1 MKKVWK
7 AGIAGLAALSIGAA
21 GFIGTTAAF
30 AAPVDKVI
38 AVPAVSDGQTAHTFN
53 VYQIFTG
60 DISADGNTLSNIQ
73 WGAQGSETGSAAD
86 AVTALKALTGSD
98 AAKAKEIAKYVKKG
112 QDGKFVAPLKTVK
125 SGESITVPSGYY
137 LLEDTT
143 ASTGGDA
150 NNIYIV
156 TVNGDTT
163 ITPKNK
169 TVTSSKNVKD
179 KNDTAGTTTDWQD
192 GADHDINDE
201 IEYRLVFNLPAN
213 YSDFDSYMLNFVDD
227 MGYGLTYEAGSSK
240 IKVGSGTATAIDDPT
255 DVTGQHKPGSTTDQ
269 YTSSYN
275 HATDTNLKGKVWK
288 WSFANTKEDNL
299 FANAANSAVVE
310 LTYTATLNENAVLGS
325 AGNPNKFHAEYTNDF
340 YNEDSYGTTPDDV
353 NKVFTYELSVSK
365 VDKDT
370 NPLYNGAGF
379 TLYKKTT
386 TAAQNN
392 KLPEDAPA
400 GSIAHD
406 NFVWKPTGA
415 EQKVD
420 KTTNGQAEEGKTNIA
435 HFKGIDDGTYL
446 LRETT
451 TPDGYN
457 TAEDVIFTLTADH
470 DTTSADD
477 PTLNSVTTDNTE
489 VTMVEGSMNIAT
501 LVVNNKGSELPE
513 TGGMG
518 TTMLYVA
525 GGAIVL
531 IAGIGMAVALRR
543 RQA

>member
-30 AAPVDKVI
+30 AAPVNKVI
-38 AVPAVSDGQTAHTFN
+38 TVPAVSAEQTAHTFN

-73 WGAQGSETGSAAD
+73 WGAQGSAAGSAAD

-112 QDGKFVAPLKTVK
+112 ADGKFVAPLTTVS
-125 SGESITVPSGYY
+125 SGNTITVPSGYY

-143 ASTGGDA
+143 ASTNGDA

-163 ITPKNK
+163 IAPKNK

-179 KNDTAGTTTDWQD
+179 KNDTEGTTTEWQD

-227 MGYGLTYEAGSSK
+227 MGYGLTYKANSSK
-240 IKVGSGTATAIDDPT
+240 IKVGSGEATAIADPT
-255 DVTGQHKPGSTTDQ
+255 NVTGQNKTGSTTEQ

-275 HATDTNLKGKVWK
+275 HATDSNLTGTVWK
-288 WSFANTKEDNL
+288 WSFDNTKTNAL
-299 FANAANSAVVE
+299 FAGASNSAVVE

-365 VDKDT
+365 VDKDK
-370 NPLYNGAGF
+370 NPLFNGAGF

-386 TAAQNN
+386 TEALNN
-392 KLPEDAPA
+392 QLPVGAPA
-400 GSIAHD
+400 GSIAYD
-406 NFVWKPTGA
+406 NYVWQPTGT

-420 KTTNGQAEEGKTNIA
+420 ATENGQAAEGKTNIA

-446 LRETT
+446 LRETF

-457 TAEDVIFTLTADH
+457 TAEDVIFTLTANH
-470 DTTSADD
+470 EVTSAD
-477 PTLNSVTTDNTE
+477 PTLESVTTNNPN
-489 VTMVEGSMNIAT
+489 VTMVKGSMNIAT
-501 LVVNNKGSELPE
+501 SVVNNKGSELPE

>member
-30 AAPVDKVI
+30 AAPVNKVI
-38 AVPAVSDGQTAHTFN
+38 TVPAVSAGQTAHTFN

-73 WGAQGSETGSAAD
+73 WGAQGSEAGSAAD

-112 QDGKFVAPLKTVK
+112 ADGKFVAPLTTVS
-125 SGESITVPSGYY
+125 SGNTITVPSGYY

-143 ASTGGDA
+143 ASTNGDA

-156 TVNGDTT
+156 TVNGDTE
-163 ITPKNK
+163 IKPKNE

-179 KNDTAGTTTDWQD
+179 KNDTEGTTTEWQD

-213 YSDFDSYMLNFVDD
+213 YSDFESYMLNFVDD
-227 MGYGLTYEAGSSK
+227 MGYGLTYKANSSK
-240 IKVGSGTATAIDDPT
+240 IKVGSGEATAIADPT
-255 DVTGQHKPGSTTDQ
+255 NVTGQNKTGSTTEQ
-269 YTSSYN
+269 YTSSYD
-275 HATDTNLKGKVWK
+275 HATDSNLKGTVWK
-288 WSFANTKEDNL
+288 WSFNDTKKNEL
-299 FANAANSAVVE
+299 FAEASNSAVVE

-325 AGNPNKFHAEYTNDF
+325 VGNPNKFHAEYTNDF

-365 VDKDT
+365 VDKDK
-370 NPLYNGAGF
+370 NPLFNGAGF

-386 TAAQNN
+386 TEALNN
-392 KLPEDAPA
+392 QLPVGAPA
-400 GSIAHD
+400 GSIAYD
-406 NFVWKPTGA
+406 NYVWQPTGT

-420 KTTNGQAEEGKTNIA
+420 ATENGQAAEGKTNIA

-446 LRETT
+446 LRETF

-457 TAEDVIFTLTADH
+457 TAEDVIFTLTANH
-470 DTTSADD
+470 EVTSAD
-477 PTLNSVTTDNTE
+477 PTLESVTTNNPN

-501 LVVNNKGSELPE
+501 SVVNNKGSELPE